1 MATPQVIG
9 NDQSLATQ
17 CLVFIQSLV
26 NQRIG
31 FNFNLTSGDFTCSFD
46 STGTVIAASAR
57 IPTDVKKKSS
67 SPSTKRRNA
76 KRRQLFLENKKRGSS
91 YVDCENP
98 AQSAREKPPLPAC
111 NEPPQNKKLGS
122 SSVDCGKPPQSACE
136 EPPQPAD
143 NVPPQQSAHKEP
155 TQPSES
161 LCFPSTSESADTS
174 DHSSGH
180 ITKKIR
186 MDKVPPLKLLV
197 DVHSFPRYRIQ
208 QFDGNSSLSDLNLCE
223 NDHQSEHGDDSNM
236 DQSINCPFCDQTL
249 TSTFHQCHGA
259 EQEPTPSHGGEN
271 ILTLKPFMGPHN
283 KQCVKDR
290 KTWKMDA
297 LRCIESTSTSDERRT
312 VIKTLLSKELVMC
325 SCSYEQ
331 TLLDLSGI
339 QDLKPILTTLEHCLT
354 NNRTLF
360 DEQT

>member
-1 MATPQVIG
+1 MATPQLSG
-9 NDQSLATQ
+9 NHDPSLATQ
-17 CLVFIQSLV
+17 CLVFIQTLV
-26 NQRIG
+26 NQKIG
-31 FNFNLTSGDFTCSFD
+31 FNFHLTSGQFSCSFD
-46 STGTVIAASAR
+46 SNRTVTAALAR
-57 IPTDVKKKSS
+57 IPTEAKKKSS

-91 YVDCENP
+91 YVDCE
-98 AQSAREKPPLPAC
+98 KP
-111 NEPPQNKKLGS
+111 S
-122 SSVDCGKPPQSACE
+122 QSACE
-136 EPPQPAD
+136 EPPQPAH
-143 NVPPQQSAHKEP
+143 NVPPQQSAYKEP
-155 TQPSES
+155 TQTFSES

-186 MDKVPPLKLLV
+186 MDKVPPLKL
-197 DVHSFPRYRIQ
+197 PRYRIQ

-290 KTWKMDA
+290 KTQKMDA
-297 LRCIESTSTSDERRT
+297 LRSIDSTSTSDEHRT
-312 VIKTLLSKELVMC
+312 VIKTLLSKELFMC
-325 SCSYEQ
+325 SCSDEQ
-331 TLLDLSGI
+331 TLLDFSGI
-339 QDLKPILTTLEHCLT
+339 QDLKPILAILEHCWT

-360 DEQT
+360 DEQL

>member
-98 AQSAREKPPLPAC
+98 AQSA
-111 NEPPQNKKLGS
+111 
-122 SSVDCGKPPQSACE
+122 CE
-136 EPPQPAD
+136 EPPQPAH

-155 TQPSES
+155 TQPFSES
-161 LCFPSTSESADTS
+161 LCFSSTTVSADFEPNN
-174 DHSSGH
+174 HGGGN
-180 ITKKIR
+180 ITKKMR
-186 MDKVPPLKLLV
+186 LEKVPPLTVLV
-197 DVHSFPRYRIQ
+197 DARSSPKYRIQ
-208 QFDGNSSLSDLNLCE
+208 QFDGNSSLSDLSPCE
-223 NDHQSEHGDDSNM
+223 NDPPSEIGDDSKM
-236 DQSINCPFCDQTL
+236 DQSTYCPNCD
-249 TSTFHQCHGA
+249 TSTYHQCH
-259 EQEPTPSHGGEN
+259 
-271 ILTLKPFMGPHN
+271 
-283 KQCVKDR
+283 
-290 KTWKMDA
+290 DA
-297 LRCIESTSTSDERRT
+297 DY
-312 VIKTLLSKELVMC
+312 M
-325 SCSYEQ
+325 
-331 TLLDLSGI
+331 
-339 QDLKPILTTLEHCLT
+339 
-354 NNRTLF
+354 
-360 DEQT
+360 

>member
-1 MATPQVIG
+1 MATPQVSG

-46 STGTVIAASAR
+46 STGTVIAATAR
-57 IPTDVKKKSS
+57 IPTEVKKK

-76 KRRQLFLENKKRGSS
+76 RRRQLFLENKKRGSS
-91 YVDCENP
+91 YVDCE
-98 AQSAREKPPLPAC
+98 KP
-111 NEPPQNKKLGS
+111 S
-122 SSVDCGKPPQSACE
+122 QSACE
-136 EPPQPAD
+136 EPPQPAH
-143 NVPPQQSAHKEP
+143 NVPPQQSAYKEP
-155 TQPSES
+155 TQTFSES

-186 MDKVPPLKLLV
+186 MDKVPPLKL
-197 DVHSFPRYRIQ
+197 PRYRIQ

-259 EQEPTPSHGGEN
+259 EQEPTPSHGGET

-290 KTWKMDA
+290 KTQKMDA
-297 LRCIESTSTSDERRT
+297 LRSIDSTSTSDEQRHFN
-312 VIKTLLSKELVMC
+312 KTLLSKFV
-325 SCSYEQ
+325 
-331 TLLDLSGI
+331 
-339 QDLKPILTTLEHCLT
+339 
-354 NNRTLF
+354 N
-360 DEQT
+360 